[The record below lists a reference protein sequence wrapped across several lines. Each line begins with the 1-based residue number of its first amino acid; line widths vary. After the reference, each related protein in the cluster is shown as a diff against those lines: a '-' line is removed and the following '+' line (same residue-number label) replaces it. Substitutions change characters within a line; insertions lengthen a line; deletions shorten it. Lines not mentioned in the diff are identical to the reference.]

1 MSRIQIKLNAREKN
15 ANQTNTLPK
24 NKIYS
29 NNMNKEN
36 LNKLLKEELIKML
49 LEKNNIK
56 TKLPTKSNTATPF
69 NKFIKKS
76 KERPN
81 KV

>member
-1 MSRIQIKLNAREKN
+1 
-15 ANQTNTLPK
+15 
-24 NKIYS
+24 
-29 NNMNKEN
+29 MNKEN